1 MLQLRRPSDTVRA
14 AALAAAGTAVP
25 HDPVTDRPAVHE
37 ETIGWGLKR
46 FERARLALRRL
57 EPFAVPGTEIVWDH
71 TLEEG
76 TRLVI
81 LGRRLGL
88 WTAGPVEVTKVDE
101 GDRHLVLELR
111 TLEGHP
117 LRGEERFTIER
128 EPNGIVRFRI
138 EAVSRPATWWA
149 TLITPA
155 LRLLQRRFRQRAA
168 RHLRNVTG
176 TNRPTAKR

>member
-1 MLQLRRPSDTVRA
+1 MLKLRRPSDAART
-14 AALAAAGTAVP
+14 AALAAAVVAAP
-25 HDPVTDRPAVHE
+25 HAPVTTGPVVHE

-57 EPFAVPGTEIVWDH
+57 EPFAVPGTELVWDRS
-71 TLEEG
+71 LEEG

-88 WTAGPVEVTKVDE
+88 WTAGPVEVTRVDE
-101 GDRHLVLELR
+101 GDRHLIIELR

-117 LRGEERFTIER
+117 LRGEERFTVER
-128 EPNGIVRFRI
+128 HLNGIVRFRI

-149 TLITPA
+149 ILITPA
-155 LRLLQRRFRQRAA
+155 LRFFQRRFRHRAIG
-168 RHLRNVTG
+168 HLRDVTG
-176 TNRPTAKR
+176 AGRATVAR